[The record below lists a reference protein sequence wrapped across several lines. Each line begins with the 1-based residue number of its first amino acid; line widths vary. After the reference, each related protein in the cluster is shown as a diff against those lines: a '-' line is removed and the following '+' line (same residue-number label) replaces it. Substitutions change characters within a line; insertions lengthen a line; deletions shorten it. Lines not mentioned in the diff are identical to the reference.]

1 MHAFNVCRPLFRV
14 RACDSFSPHPTPL
27 HAWPDWGLTDV
38 SGIFYVLLP
47 TASLL
52 LFFFRS
58 SLGPHE
64 RSGECESAVTSC
76 GTTTAP
82 YRRPT
87 PMWSYYRVL
96 ASSSPLLLSVDHQCL
111 ADKIRLFCVV
121 LQFNSVRN
129 CQSANAANRT
139 TAAPDCKGSF
149 YEMWIQWR
157 PIAVLPTPWRSSFFF
172 FFSFFLLFSHFSF
185 SVDYYTRELILMAWE
200 MTDSSIYLS
209 LVVTIEHQ

>member
-1 MHAFNVCRPLFRV
+1 MNVQVNVSQPWRRAERPQPHTAGLRL
-14 RACDSFSPHPTPL
+14 CDRIT
-27 HAWPDWGLTDV
+27 V
-38 SGIFYVLLP
+38 CI
-47 TASLL
+47 
-52 LFFFRS
+52 
-58 SLGPHE
+58 
-64 RSGECESAVTSC
+64 
-76 GTTTAP
+76 
-82 YRRPT
+82 
-87 PMWSYYRVL
+87 VL

-111 ADKIRLFCVV
+111 ADKLRLFCVV

-172 FFSFFLLFSHFSF
+172 FSFFLLFSHFSF